1 MLAWLACR
9 ALRLDRPRSAGLAAL
24 MMAAAAALIV
34 AGWFV
39 DLAAWLDSGLRPEVN
54 TQGATVYAFLSWQGL
69 FAAIVALMGLYALLR
84 WLAGH
89 VRADRPSTYDLIALF
104 IVFSAGQGAFATLLT
119 RLFPGS

>member
-1 MLAWLACR
+1 M
-9 ALRLDRPRSAGLAAL
+9 
-24 MMAAAAALIV
+24 V
-34 AGWFV
+34 GWAV
-39 DLAAWLDSGLRPEVN
+39 DLRAWLDSGLRPEVN

-89 VRADRPSTYDLIALF
+89 VRADRPSTYDVIAQF
-104 IVFSAGQGAFATLLT
+104 IVFSAGQGVFATLLT

>member
-1 MLAWLACR
+1 M
-9 ALRLDRPRSAGLAAL
+9 
-24 MMAAAAALIV
+24 IV
-34 AGWFV
+34 AAWFG
-39 DLAAWLDSGLRPEVN
+39 DLAAWRATGLQPEVN

-69 FAAIVALMGLYALLR
+69 FAAVVALMGLYAVLR

-119 RLFPGS
+119 RLFPGG